1 MALIGQTSY
10 HSASCS
16 IGWFFTVMTDS
27 QARRA
32 RYDLHNHSTASDG
45 ELAPAALVA
54 YAVASGVE
62 VLALTDHDTTD
73 GLAEAR
79 LAAGAAGIGF
89 IDGVEI
95 SVNWQKYLVH
105 IVGLR
110 FDPEHSELQH
120 GLARLRQL
128 RVGRGEEMGRR
139 LEKLGLAGALAGAQA
154 LANGGVLSRTHF
166 ARFLLDQ
173 GYVKTLQGAFDRY
186 IGQGKP
192 GYVGSEWA
200 TLEQAVAWITA
211 AGGQAVIAHPGR
223 YNMTATRLRSLI
235 EEFKAVGGAAMEV
248 VSGSQDSAHTRQMAE
263 LAQRYELFASRGTDY
278 HGPSQTWL
286 KMAAL
291 PVLPE
296 GCVPIWSTW
305 ST

>member
-1 MALIGQTSY
+1 
-10 HSASCS
+10 
-16 IGWFFTVMTDS
+16 MTDS
-27 QARRA
+27 QVRKA

-54 YAVASGVE
+54 YAAASGVE
-62 VLALTDHDTTD
+62 VLALTDHDATA

-79 LAAGAAGIGF
+79 LAAAAAGIGF

-95 SVNWQKYLVH
+95 SVNWHKYLVH
-105 IVGLR
+105 IVGLG
-110 FDPEHSELQH
+110 FDPEHTELQR
-120 GLARLRQL
+120 GLAGLRQM
-128 RVGRGEEMGRR
+128 RMERAEEMGRR
-139 LEKLGLAGALAGAQA
+139 LEKLGFTGALAGAQA

-192 GYVGSEWA
+192 GYVGSDWA
-200 TLEQAVAWITA
+200 TLAQAVSWITA

-223 YNMTATRLRSLI
+223 YHMTATKLRALI
-235 EEFKAVGGAAMEV
+235 EEFKALGGIGIEV
-248 VSGSQDSAHTRQMAE
+248 VSGSQDSVHTRHMAE
-263 LAQRYELFASRGTDY
+263 LAQRHELYASRGTDY

-286 KMAAL
+286 NMAAL

-305 ST
+305 DPPL